1 MVQDLA
7 GKVAIVTG
15 GSEGIGYA
23 TAALL
28 ARRGAQVVICGRRQE
43 VLEKAR
49 TMIEAEGE
57 EPLYA

>member
-1 MVQDLA
+1 MAQDMA

-28 ARRGAQVVICGRRQE
+28 ARRGAQVVICGRRQD

-49 TMIEAEGE
+49 AGIEAEGGKV
-57 EPLYA
+57 